1 MNQGGEIK
9 MRKFLLMLLAICIAT
24 FSCQARTSELVG
36 KGEGYGPYNGWVVA
50 DMSMNDGVV
59 SEVAAYSMH
68 TFKDYGL
75 VPVAYCSSGG
85 SHLGT
90 YYLFYVNPYHDSLII
105 GREAGVASH
114 VNPFVAESKPF
125 DKTGEF
131 IRYTDMQSNQDL
143 YRKIID
149 VAKTEFSK
157 YQQMTK

>member
-1 MNQGGEIK
+1 MQK
-9 MRKFLLMLLAICIAT
+9 LVLALLAISTIA

-59 SEVAAYSMH
+59 SEVAAYSMR

-75 VPVAYCSSGG
+75 VPVAYCASGG

-90 YYLFYVNPYHDSLII
+90 YYLFYVNPYHDAVII
-105 GREAGVASH
+105 GWEAGVASH
-114 VNPFVAESKPF
+114 VNPFAAKSKPF

-131 IRYTDMQSNQDL
+131 IHYTDMQVNQDL
-143 YRKIID
+143 YRKIIN
-149 VAKTEFSK
+149 VAKAEFNK
-157 YQQMTK
+157 YQQITK

>member
-1 MNQGGEIK
+1 MK
-9 MRKFLLMLLAICIAT
+9 KLVLALLAISTIA

-59 SEVAAYSMH
+59 SEVAAYSMR

-75 VPVAYCSSGG
+75 VPVAYCASGG

-90 YYLFYVNPYHDSLII
+90 YYLFYVNPYHDAVII
-105 GREAGVASH
+105 GWEAGVASH
-114 VNPFVAESKPF
+114 VNPFAAKSKPF

-131 IRYTDMQSNQDL
+131 IRYTDMQVNQDL
-143 YRKIID
+143 YRKIIN
-149 VAKTEFSK
+149 VAKAEFNK
-157 YQQMTK
+157 YQQITK

>member
-1 MNQGGEIK
+1 MK
-9 MRKFLLMLLAICIAT
+9 KLLLALLAISTIA

-59 SEVAAYSMH
+59 SEVAAYSMR

-75 VPVAYCSSGG
+75 VPVAYCASGG

-90 YYLFYVNPYHDSLII
+90 YYLFYVNPYHDAVII
-105 GREAGVASH
+105 GWEAGVASH
-114 VNPFVAESKPF
+114 VNPFAAKSKPF

-131 IRYTDMQSNQDL
+131 IRYTDMQVNQDL
-143 YRKIID
+143 YRKIIN
-149 VAKTEFSK
+149 VAKAEFDK

>member
-1 MNQGGEIK
+1 MK
-9 MRKFLLMLLAICIAT
+9 KLVLALLAISTIA

-59 SEVAAYSMH
+59 SEVAAYSMR

-75 VPVAYCSSGG
+75 VPVAYCASGG

-90 YYLFYVNPYHDSLII
+90 YYLFYVNPYHDAVII
-105 GREAGVASH
+105 GWEAGVASH
-114 VNPFVAESKPF
+114 VNPFAAKSKPF

-131 IRYTDMQSNQDL
+131 IHYTDMQVSQDL
-143 YRKIID
+143 YRKIIN
-149 VAKTEFSK
+149 VAKAEFNK
-157 YQQMTK
+157 YQQITK

>member
-1 MNQGGEIK
+1 MK
-9 MRKFLLMLLAICIAT
+9 KLLLALLAISTIA

-59 SEVAAYSMH
+59 SEVAAYSMR

-75 VPVAYCSSGG
+75 VPVAYCASGG

-90 YYLFYVNPYHDSLII
+90 YYLFYVNPYHDAVII
-105 GREAGVASH
+105 GWEAGVASH
-114 VNPFVAESKPF
+114 VNPFAAKSKPF

-131 IRYTDMQSNQDL
+131 IRYTDMQVNQDL
-143 YRKIID
+143 YRKIIN
-149 VAKTEFSK
+149 VAKAEFNK

>member
-1 MNQGGEIK
+1 
-9 MRKFLLMLLAICIAT
+9 MRKFLLALLVISIIA

-59 SEVAAYSMH
+59 SEVAAYSMR

-75 VPVAYCSSGG
+75 VPVAYCASGG

-90 YYLFYVNPYHDSLII
+90 YYTFYVNPYHDSLII

-114 VNPFVAESKPF
+114 VNPFAAVSKSF

-131 IRYTDMQSNQDL
+131 IRYTDMQDNQDL
-143 YRKIID
+143 YRKIIN
-149 VAKTEFSK
+149 VAKVEFNQ

>member
-1 MNQGGEIK
+1 MK
-9 MRKFLLMLLAICIAT
+9 KLLLALLAISTIA

-59 SEVAAYSMH
+59 SEVAAYSMR

-75 VPVAYCSSGG
+75 VPVAYCASGG

-90 YYLFYVNPYHDSLII
+90 YYTFYVNPYHDSLII

-114 VNPFVAESKPF
+114 VNPFAAVSKPF

-131 IRYTDMQSNQDL
+131 IRYTDMQDNQDL
-143 YRKIID
+143 YRKIIN
-149 VAKTEFSK
+149 VAKVEFNQ

>member
-9 MRKFLLMLLAICIAT
+9 MRKFLLMLLAICITT

-75 VPVAYCSSGG
+75 VPVALLFIWRKSFR
-85 SHLGT
+85 
-90 YYLFYVNPYHDSLII
+90 YLLSVLCKSI
-105 GREAGVASH
+105 S
-114 VNPFVAESKPF
+114 
-125 DKTGEF
+125 
-131 IRYTDMQSNQDL
+131 
-143 YRKIID
+143 
-149 VAKTEFSK
+149 
-157 YQQMTK
+157 

>member
-1 MNQGGEIK
+1 MK
-9 MRKFLLMLLAICIAT
+9 KLLFVLLAISTIV

-36 KGEGYGPYNGWVVA
+36 KGAGYGSYNGWVVA
-50 DMSMNDGVV
+50 DMSINDGVV
-59 SEVAAYSMH
+59 SEVAAYSMR
-68 TFKDYGL
+68 TFKDNGL
-75 VPVAYCSSGG
+75 VPVAYCASGG

-90 YYLFYVNPYHDSLII
+90 YYLFYINPYHDTLIV

-149 VAKTEFSK
+149 VDKTEFNQ
-157 YQQMTK
+157 YQQALKK

>member
-1 MNQGGEIK
+1 MK
-9 MRKFLLMLLAICIAT
+9 KLVLALLAISTIA

-59 SEVAAYSMH
+59 SEVAAYSMR

-75 VPVAYCSSGG
+75 VPVAYCASGG

-90 YYLFYVNPYHDSLII
+90 YYLFYVNPYHDAVII
-105 GREAGVASH
+105 GWEAGVASH
-114 VNPFVAESKPF
+114 VNPFAVKSKPF

-131 IRYTDMQSNQDL
+131 IHYTDMQVNQDL
-143 YRKIID
+143 YRKIIN
-149 VAKTEFSK
+149 VAKAEFNK
-157 YQQMTK
+157 YQQITK

>member
-1 MNQGGEIK
+1 MK
-9 MRKFLLMLLAICIAT
+9 KLVLALLAISTIA

-59 SEVAAYSMH
+59 SEVAAYSMR

-75 VPVAYCSSGG
+75 VPVAYCASGG

-90 YYLFYVNPYHDSLII
+90 YYLFYVNPYHDAVII
-105 GREAGVASH
+105 GWEAGVASH
-114 VNPFVAESKPF
+114 VNPFAAKSKPF

-131 IRYTDMQSNQDL
+131 IHYTDMHVNQDL
-143 YRKIID
+143 YRKIIN
-149 VAKTEFSK
+149 VAKAEFNK
-157 YQQMTK
+157 YQQITK

>member
-1 MNQGGEIK
+1 MK
-9 MRKFLLMLLAICIAT
+9 KLLLALLAINTIA
-24 FSCQARTSELVG
+24 FSCHARTSEIVG

-59 SEVAAYSMH
+59 SEVAAYSMR

-114 VNPFVAESKPF
+114 TNPFAAKSKPF

-131 IRYTDMQSNQDL
+131 IRYTDMQVNQDL
-143 YRKIID
+143 YRKIIN
-149 VAKTEFSK
+149 VAKAEFNQ
-157 YQQMTK
+157 YQQVTK

>member
-1 MNQGGEIK
+1 
-9 MRKFLLMLLAICIAT
+9 MRKFLLALLVISIIA

-59 SEVAAYSMH
+59 SEVASYSMR

-75 VPVAYCSSGG
+75 VPVAYCASGG

-90 YYLFYVNPYHDSLII
+90 YYTFYVNPYHDSLII

-114 VNPFVAESKPF
+114 VNPFAAVSKPF

-131 IRYTDMQSNQDL
+131 IRYTDMQDNQDL
-143 YRKIID
+143 YRKIIN
-149 VAKTEFSK
+149 VAKVEFNQ

>member
-1 MNQGGEIK
+1 MK
-9 MRKFLLMLLAICIAT
+9 KLLLALLAISTIA
-24 FSCQARTSELVG
+24 FSCHARTSEIVG

-59 SEVAAYSMH
+59 SEVAAYSMR

-75 VPVAYCSSGG
+75 IPVAYCASGG

-90 YYLFYVNPYHDSLII
+90 YYMFYVNPYHDSLII
-105 GREAGVASH
+105 GREAVVASH
-114 VNPFVAESKPF
+114 VNPFAAKSKPF

-131 IRYTDMQSNQDL
+131 IRYTDMQVNQDL
-143 YRKIID
+143 YRKIIN
-149 VAKTEFSK
+149 VAKAEFDK

>member
-1 MNQGGEIK
+1 MK
-9 MRKFLLMLLAICIAT
+9 KLVLALLAISTIA

-59 SEVAAYSMH
+59 SEVAAYSMR

-75 VPVAYCSSGG
+75 VPVAYCASGG

-90 YYLFYVNPYHDSLII
+90 YYLFYVNPYHDAVII
-105 GREAGVASH
+105 GWEAGVASH
-114 VNPFVAESKPF
+114 VNPFAAKSKPF

-131 IRYTDMQSNQDL
+131 IHYTDMQVNQDL
-143 YRKIID
+143 YRKIIN
-149 VAKTEFSK
+149 VAKAEFNK
-157 YQQMTK
+157 YQQITK

>member
-1 MNQGGEIK
+1 MK
-9 MRKFLLMLLAICIAT
+9 KLLLALLAISTIA
-24 FSCQARTSELVG
+24 FSCHARTSEIVG

-59 SEVAAYSMH
+59 SEIAAYSMR

-90 YYLFYVNPYHDSLII
+90 YYLFYVNPF
-105 GREAGVASH
+105 AAK
-114 VNPFVAESKPF
+114 SKPF

-131 IRYTDMQSNQDL
+131 IRYTDMQVNQDL
-143 YRKIID
+143 YRKIIN
-149 VAKTEFSK
+149 VAKAEFDK
-157 YQQMTK
+157 YQQMAK

>member
-1 MNQGGEIK
+1 MK
-9 MRKFLLMLLAICIAT
+9 KLLLALLAISTIA
-24 FSCQARTSELVG
+24 FSCQARTSEIVG
-36 KGEGYGPYNGWVVA
+36 KGKGYGPYNGWVVA

-59 SEVAAYSMH
+59 SEVAAYSMR

-75 VPVAYCSSGG
+75 VPVAYCASGG

-90 YYLFYVNPYHDSLII
+90 YYMFYVNPYHDSLII

-114 VNPFVAESKPF
+114 VNPFAAKSKPF

-131 IRYTDMQSNQDL
+131 IRYTDMQVNQDL
-143 YRKIID
+143 YRKIIN
-149 VAKTEFSK
+149 VAKAEFNK

>member
-1 MNQGGEIK
+1 MK
-9 MRKFLLMLLAICIAT
+9 KLLLALLAISTIA
-24 FSCQARTSELVG
+24 FSCQARTSEIVG

-59 SEVAAYSMH
+59 SEVAAYSMR

-75 VPVAYCSSGG
+75 VPVAYCASGG

-90 YYLFYVNPYHDSLII
+90 YYMFYVNPYHDSLII

-114 VNPFVAESKPF
+114 VNPFAAKLKPF

-131 IRYTDMQSNQDL
+131 IRYTDMQVNQDL
-143 YRKIID
+143 YRKIIN
-149 VAKTEFSK
+149 VAKAEFNK

>member
-1 MNQGGEIK
+1 MK
-9 MRKFLLMLLAICIAT
+9 KLLLALLAISTIV
-24 FSCQARTSELVG
+24 FSCHARTSEIVG

-59 SEVAAYSMH
+59 SEVAAYSMR

-114 VNPFVAESKPF
+114 TNPFAAKSKPF

-131 IRYTDMQSNQDL
+131 IRYTDMQVNQDL
-143 YRKIID
+143 YRKIIN
-149 VAKTEFSK
+149 VAKAEFNQ
-157 YQQMTK
+157 YQQALKK

>member
-1 MNQGGEIK
+1 MK
-9 MRKFLLMLLAICIAT
+9 KLLLALLAISTIA
-24 FSCQARTSELVG
+24 FNCHARTSEIVG

-59 SEVAAYSMH
+59 SEVAAYSIR

-75 VPVAYCSSGG
+75 VPVAYCASGG

-90 YYLFYVNPYHDSLII
+90 YYLFYVNPYHDTVII
-105 GREAGVASH
+105 GREAGVAAH
-114 VNPFVAESKPF
+114 VNPFAAKSKPF

-131 IRYTDMQSNQDL
+131 IRYTDMQVNQDL
-143 YRKIID
+143 YREIIN
-149 VAKTEFSK
+149 VAKAEFNK